1 MSLLLATLW
10 PGLAGG
16 LLLGMAVGAL
26 AGLPSTRWQWRTA
39 GALALTV
46 AALSTLAMTG
56 RVTGRGGLWVESGA
70 LILAA
75 YLAGC
80 VAGGIGRRLR
90 TGARA

>member
-26 AGLPSTRWQWRTA
+26 AGLPSTRWQRRTA
-39 GALALTV
+39 AALALTV

-56 RVTGRGGLWVESGA
+56 RVTGWGGL
-70 LILAA
+70 
-75 YLAGC
+75 
-80 VAGGIGRRLR
+80 
-90 TGARA
+90 